1 MLARR
6 GQADQVLG
14 AGFDTESD
22 RIVVAARRPVTVPF
36 DCVAGRERMARSD
49 FVRKPALAA
58 HRVAVFGHCG
68 DSFGIYMYLQAPP
81 TTA

>member
-6 GQADQVLG
+6 DRADQVLG

-36 DCVAGRERMARSD
+36 DGVVGRERVARSD
-49 FVRKPALAA
+49 FVRKPALA
-58 HRVAVFGHCG
+58 G
-68 DSFGIYMYLQAPP
+68 P
-81 TTA
+81 